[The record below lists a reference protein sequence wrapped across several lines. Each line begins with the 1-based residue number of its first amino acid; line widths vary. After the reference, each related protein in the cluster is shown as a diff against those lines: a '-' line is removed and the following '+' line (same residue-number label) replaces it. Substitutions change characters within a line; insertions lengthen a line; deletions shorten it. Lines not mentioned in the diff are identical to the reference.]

1 MQKQYLLDLLD
12 LLINLKA
19 INKVPVKYRRDL
31 DRNINIVKKE
41 IEDYGEKPPK
51 NKKKFITIK
60 KIKEIFTWAVGLYNM
75 FFSSS

>member
-51 NKKKFITIK
+51 NKKEFNTIE

>member
-1 MQKQYLLDLLD
+1 
-12 LLINLKA
+12 
-19 INKVPVKYRRDL
+19 VKYRRDL